1 MLAYCNCSVV
11 SIMQIGLPLK
21 HIGFKSIQIEPDA
34 FSKYYILLGEVI
46 YILNGQVIYN
56 TWASNIMLCEAR
68 SSARC
73 AMLSFEC

>member
-46 YILNGQVIYN
+46 YIK
-56 TWASNIMLCEAR
+56 WASNIMLCEAR